1 MRTPPSVETIHC
13 REPRFHTQ
21 SSSRNIVFVDGLT
34 GLLDGPRARGAFLL
48 RCLMDPPWSIRL
60 EDEVPMSVT
69 VVVRGRAWA
78 VPDEGAPFEI
88 GAGDLLV
95 SVGTEHWTIADS
107 PSSPVNI
114 VIHPGQHCTTP
125 DGRPLAEEMHQGVR
139 SWGNSASGATVI
151 LTGAYGMEG
160 EVSRRLLRA
169 LPRFVVLTEEKLDSP
184 LLPLLADEMVKDSP
198 GQDAVLDRL
207 LDLLLIAVLRAWFA
221 RPEAD
226 PPAWYLGQSDPV
238 VGPAL
243 RLLQHN
249 PEHRWTVSEL
259 AAAGGVSRAAFARRF
274 TDVVGE
280 PPMTFLTG
288 WRLALAADLLREP
301 GTTLATVARRVG
313 YSTAFALSTAFKRE
327 YGLSPRDHRLLTP

>member
-1 MRTPPSVETIHC
+1 M
-13 REPRFHTQ
+13 
-21 SSSRNIVFVDGLT
+21 DGLAA
-34 GLLDGPRARGAFLL
+34 LLDGPRARGAFLL
-48 RCLMDPPWSIRL
+48 RCLMDPPWSVRL
-60 EDEVPMSVT
+60 EDEAPLSVT
-69 VVVRGRAWA
+69 AVVRGGFWA
-78 VPDEGAPFEI
+78 VPDDGAPFLV
-88 GAGDLLV
+88 GAGDV
-95 SVGTEHWTIADS
+95 VVATGPDHWTIADD
-107 PSSPVNI
+107 PATRPQA

-125 DGRPLAEEMHQGVR
+125 DGRSLEEEMHQGVR
-139 SWGNSASGATVI
+139 SWGNSEHGETVL
-151 LTGAYGMEG
+151 LTGAYLFEG

-169 LPRFVVLTEEKLDSP
+169 LPRYVVLSERELGTP
-184 LLPLLADEMVKDSP
+184 LVALLADEIVKDAP

-243 RLLQHN
+243 RLLQHH
-249 PEHRWTVSEL
+249 PEHPWTVSEL

-274 TDVVGE
+274 TTVVGE

-301 GTTLATVARRVG
+301 GATLATVARKVG
-313 YSTAFALSTAFKRE
+313 YSTPFALSTAFKRE
-327 YGLSPRDHRLLTP
+327 YGVSPRDHRALVA

>member
-1 MRTPPSVETIHC
+1 VL
-13 REPRFHTQ
+13 
-21 SSSRNIVFVDGLT
+21 VDGLT

-48 RCLMDPPWSIRL
+48 RCLMDPPWSVRL

-69 VVVRGRAWA
+69 AVVRGRAWA
-78 VPDEGAPFEI
+78 VPDEGEAFEL

-107 PSSPVNI
+107 PSSPVDI
-114 VIHPGQHCTTP
+114 IIHPGQHCTTP

-139 SWGNSASGATVI
+139 SWGNSPFGATVL

-169 LPRFVVLTEEKLDSP
+169 LPRFVLLTEGQLDSP
-184 LLPLLADEMVKDSP
+184 LIPLLADEIVKDSP

-221 RPEAD
+221 KPEAGA
-226 PPAWYLGQSDPV
+226 PAWYLGQSDPI

-243 RLLQHN
+243 RLLQHH

-259 AAAGGVSRAAFARRF
+259 ANACGVSRATFARRF

-301 GTTLATVARRVG
+301 DATLDTVARRVG
-313 YSTAFALSTAFKRE
+313 YSTAFALSTAFKRQF
-327 YGLSPRDHRLLTP
+327 GLSPRDHRQLTA

>member
-1 MRTPPSVETIHC
+1 M
-13 REPRFHTQ
+13 
-21 SSSRNIVFVDGLT
+21 DGLT

-48 RCLMDPPWSIRL
+48 RCLMEPPWSVRL
-60 EDEVPMSVT
+60 EDEVALSVT
-69 VVVRGRAWA
+69 AVVRGRAWV
-78 VPDEGAPFEI
+78 VPDEGTPFE
-88 GAGDLLV
+88 
-95 SVGTEHWTIADS
+95 VGTGDVLVAVGKEHWTIADS
-107 PSSPVNI
+107 ASSPVNV

-125 DGRPLAEEMHQGVR
+125 DGRGLAEEMRQGVR
-139 SWGNSASGATVI
+139 SWGNSAYGETVV
-151 LTGAYGMEG
+151 LTGAYGLEG

-169 LPRFVVLTEEKLDSP
+169 LPRFLVLTEEELDSP
-184 LLPLLADEMVKDSP
+184 LLPLLADEIVKDSP

-226 PPAWYLGQSDPV
+226 PPGWYLGQSDPV

-274 TDVVGE
+274 NDVVGE

-301 GTTLATVARRVG
+301 DATLATVARRVG

-327 YGLSPRDHRLLTP
+327 YGLSPSDHRLLTA

>member
-1 MRTPPSVETIHC
+1 
-13 REPRFHTQ
+13 
-21 SSSRNIVFVDGLT
+21 
-34 GLLDGPRARGAFLL
+34 
-48 RCLMDPPWSIRL
+48 
-60 EDEVPMSVT
+60 
-69 VVVRGRAWA
+69 VVRGRAWA
-78 VPDEGAPFEI
+78 VPDEGTPFEV
-88 GAGDLLV
+88 GAGAVLV
-95 SVGTEHWTIADS
+95 VVGTEHWTIADS
-107 PSSPVNI
+107 ASSPVDV

-125 DGRPLAEEMHQGVR
+125 DGRPLAEEMRQGVR
-139 SWGNSASGATVI
+139 SWGNSAYGETVI

-169 LPRFVVLTEEKLDSP
+169 LPRYVVLTEEELDSP
-184 LLPLLADEMVKDSP
+184 LIPLLADEIVKDAP

-221 RPEAD
+221 RPDAN
-226 PPAWYLGQSDPV
+226 PPAWYVGQSDPV

-249 PEHRWTVSEL
+249 PEHHWTVSEL

-274 TDVVGE
+274 TGVVGE

-288 WRLALAADLLREP
+288 WRLALAADMLREP
-301 GTTLATVARRVG
+301 DATLATVARRVG

-327 YGLSPRDHRLLTP
+327 YGVSPSDHRLLTA